1 MKLEFRKKL
10 QLDASEFANHFE
22 MIQNEEITKIKK
34 IIKYEN
40 DYDFWC
46 GWMIG
51 HFEAYHI
58 GLLEGKSGRV
68 PNQMERDEIR
78 SIVESDFKIMQEKL
92 AARFKKH
99 SS

>member
-1 MKLEFRKKL
+1 MKLAFRKKL
-10 QLDASEFANHFE
+10 QLDVSEFINYFE
-22 MIQNEEITKIKK
+22 MIQDEEITKIKK
-34 IIKYEN
+34 ITKYEN
-40 DYDFWC
+40 DYDFWF

-68 PNQMERDEIR
+68 PNQMERAEIR
-78 SIVESDFKIMQEKL
+78 SIVESNFKIIQEKL
-92 AARFKKH
+92 VARFQKY